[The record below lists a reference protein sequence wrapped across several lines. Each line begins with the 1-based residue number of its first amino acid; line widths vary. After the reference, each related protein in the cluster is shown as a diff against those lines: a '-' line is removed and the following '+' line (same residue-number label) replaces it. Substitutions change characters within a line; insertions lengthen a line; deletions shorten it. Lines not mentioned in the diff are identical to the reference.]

1 MTTPPRVLLP
11 SPAEWTSTF
20 RVVNKVEKG
29 SERQRRLTTRALPL
43 GLVALIAFIFGA
55 MSGANGNPE
64 KDAAQRFSEAW
75 AQQDFE
81 AMHAELSDISATET
95 SVEELEAAY
104 AEAQVTATLEA
115 IDVALPEDSVTE
127 DGRTVVPVPVIV
139 DTIAFGRI
147 GGDLRLPYTEG
158 EGGGIDWDPSLV
170 FPGLE
175 EGEELRSNVRV
186 ADRAPILARDGTPLA
201 EGDSLSRSSPLGSSA
216 IDVVG
221 VVGEAPEELE
231 DELAAQGY
239 PPGTPVGISGL
250 ELAFNSHLAGK
261 PGGTLVAYDPETRA
275 EPRVLGKSK
284 PKPGK
289 PVKTW
294 IDPDAS
300 GGGGDQPRRP
310 DRRRCRARCQ
320 EGACPCPGGHGVQR
334 PAPPGSTFKIITTT
348 AALQENLVSL
358 DDQFDY
364 LSSINAGG
372 RVLENANGEICG
384 GSFPET
390 FAHSCNT
397 VFAPLGVEVGED
409 RLVAAAEAF
418 GFNEPPP
425 LYNDEA
431 LDLVDPPN
439 PDIPEDPGDDVDLAV
454 SAIGQGEVLATPL
467 IMASVAQTVANDG
480 VRMPTSI
487 VRNPELQPDAEPVRV
502 MSKKLANTI
511 TDLMVDVVTYG
522 TGTAGAIAEGQVA
535 GKTGTAELG
544 PQPGNPDVQILDA
557 WFTAFAPSDNPQ
569 IAAAMMLNDAG
580 ASGGEVAA
588 PAIAAVLSAGL

>member
-1 MTTPPRVLLP
+1 MTTPPRDLLP

-29 SERQRRLTTRALPL
+29 SERRRRLTTRALPL
-43 GLVALIAFIFGA
+43 GAIALIAFIFGA
-55 MSGANGNPE
+55 MSGANGSPE

-75 AQQDFE
+75 AQQDFA
-81 AMHAELSDISATET
+81 AMHAELSDISSTEI

-115 IDVALPEDSVTE
+115 IDVALPEDSVSE
-127 DGRTVVPVPVIV
+127 DGRTVVPVPTIV
-139 DTIAFGRI
+139 DTVAFGRI

-221 VVGEAPEELE
+221 VVGDAPEELE
-231 DELAAQGY
+231 EELAAQGY

-261 PGGTLVAYDPETRA
+261 PGGTLVAYDPETQA

-294 IDPDAS
+294 IDPELQEAAVINLAGRIGGVAVLDAKNGHVLALAGTAFS
-300 GGGGDQPRRP
+300 APR
-310 DRRRCRARCQ
+310 
-320 EGACPCPGGHGVQR
+320 
-334 PAPPGSTFKIITTT
+334 PPGSTFKIITTT

-397 VFAPLGVEVGED
+397 VFAPLGVEVGEE

-544 PQPGNPDVQILDA
+544 PQPGNPEVQILDA

-588 PAIAAVLSAGL
+588 PAIGAVLSAGL

>member
-1 MTTPPRVLLP
+1 
-11 SPAEWTSTF
+11 
-20 RVVNKVEKG
+20 VVKNLEKG
-29 SERQRRLTTRALPL
+29 SERERRVRTRALPL
-43 GLVALIAFIFGA
+43 ALVALVAFIFGA
-55 MSGANGNPE
+55 MSGAQGNPE

-75 AQQDFE
+75 AKQDFE
-81 AMHAELSDISATET
+81 AMHAELSDLSATET

-104 AEAQVTATLEA
+104 AEAQTTATLEA
-115 IDVALPEDSVTE
+115 IDVALPEDAE
-127 DGRTVVPVPVIV
+127 DESGQAVVPVPVIV
-139 DTIAFGRI
+139 DTIAFGQI
-147 GGDLRLPYTEG
+147 GGELRIPYTDG
-158 EGGGIDWDPSLV
+158 EGGGIKWDPSLV
-170 FPGLE
+170 FPGLQ
-175 EGEELRSNVRV
+175 EGEELRNNVRV
-186 ADRAPILARDGTPLA
+186 APRAPILARDGTPLA
-201 EGDSLSRSSPLGSSA
+201 EGDSLSRTSPLGSSA

-221 VVGEAPEELE
+221 VVGEAPEEIE

-261 PGGTLVAYDPETRA
+261 PGGTLVAYDPETRG
-275 EPRVLGKSK
+275 EPRVLGRSK

-294 IDPDAS
+294 IDPELQEAAVIALAGRIGGIAALDAKTGNVLALAGTAFS
-300 GGGGDQPRRP
+300 APR
-310 DRRRCRARCQ
+310 
-320 EGACPCPGGHGVQR
+320 
-334 PAPPGSTFKIITTT
+334 PPGSTFKIITTT
-348 AALQENLVSL
+348 AALQENLVTL
-358 DDQFDY
+358 EDQFPY

-418 GFNEPPP
+418 GFNEPPS

-431 LDLVDPPN
+431 LELIDPPN
-439 PDIPEDPGDDVDLAV
+439 SDIPEDPGDDVDLAA
-454 SAIGQGEVLATPL
+454 SAIGQGEVIATPL
-467 IMASVAQTVANDG
+467 AMASVAQTVANDG
-480 VRMPTSI
+480 VRMPTSV

-502 MSKKLANTI
+502 MSPKLANTI

-557 WFTAFAPSDNPQ
+557 WFTAFAPSENPQ

>member
-1 MTTPPRVLLP
+1 ML
-11 SPAEWTSTF
+11 
-20 RVVNKVEKG
+20 EKG
-29 SERQRRLTTRALPL
+29 SERRRRLTTRAVPL
-43 GLVALIAFIFGA
+43 GLVALVAFIVGA
-55 MSGANGNPE
+55 SSGAGGSPE

-75 AQQDFE
+75 AQQDFA
-81 AMHAELSDISATET
+81 AMHAELSEIAQTET
-95 SVEELEAAY
+95 SAEELEAAY
-104 AEAQVTATLEA
+104 AEAQVTATVET
-115 IDVALPEDSVTE
+115 IDVALPEDAVDE
-127 DGRTVVPVPVIV
+127 DGGTVVPVPVEI
-139 DTIAFGRI
+139 DTIAFGEI
-147 GGDLRLPYTEG
+147 DAELQLPYAEG
-158 EGGGIDWDPSLV
+158 EGGGIVWDPSLV
-170 FPGLE
+170 FPGLQ

-201 EGDSLSRSSPLGSSA
+201 EGDSLSRSSPLGTSA

-221 VVGEAPEELE
+221 VVGDAPEELE
-231 DELAAQGY
+231 EELAAQGY

-250 ELAFNSHLAGK
+250 ELAFNSRLAGK
-261 PGGTLVAYDPETRA
+261 PGGTLVAYNPDTRG

-284 PKPGK
+284 PTPGK

-294 IDPDAS
+294 IDPELQEAAVIALAGRIGGIAVLDARKGNVLALAGTAFS
-300 GGGGDQPRRP
+300 APR
-310 DRRRCRARCQ
+310 
-320 EGACPCPGGHGVQR
+320 
-334 PAPPGSTFKIITTT
+334 PPGSTFKIITAT
-348 AALQENLVSL
+348 AALQEGLVSL
-358 DDQFDY
+358 DDQFDHV
-364 LSSINAGG
+364 SSINAGG

-397 VFAPLGVEVGED
+397 VFAPLGVEIGED

-418 GFNEPPP
+418 GFNEPPS

-431 LDLVDPPN
+431 LDLIDPPN

-467 IMASVAQTVANDG
+467 NMASVAQTVANDG

-502 MSKKLANTI
+502 MSRKLANTI
-511 TDLMVDVVTYG
+511 TDLMVEVVTYG

-557 WFTAFAPSDNPQ
+557 WFTAFAPSDKPQ

-580 ASGGEVAA
+580 AAGGDVAA

>member
-1 MTTPPRVLLP
+1 M
-11 SPAEWTSTF
+11 
-20 RVVNKVEKG
+20 EKG
-29 SERQRRLTTRALPL
+29 SERRRRLTTRAVPL
-43 GLVALIAFIFGA
+43 ALVALVAFIFGA
-55 MSGANGNPE
+55 MSGSDGSPE
-64 KDAAQRFSEAW
+64 KDAAQRFTEAW
-75 AQQDFE
+75 VLQDFE
-81 AMHAELSDISATET
+81 AMHAELSDISATEV

-104 AEAQVTATLEA
+104 AEAQITSTLEA
-115 IDVALPEDSVTE
+115 IDVALPEDAVTE
-127 DGRTVVPVPVIV
+127 DGRTVVPVPVLV
-139 DTIAFGRI
+139 DTIAFGDV
-147 GGDLRLPYTEG
+147 GDELLIPYTEG
-158 EGGGIDWDPSLV
+158 EGGGIEWDPSLV

-175 EGEELRSNVRV
+175 EGEELRSNIRV

-201 EGDSLSRSSPLGSSA
+201 EGDSLSRTSPLGSSA

-221 VVGEAPEELE
+221 LVGDAPEELE

-261 PGGTLVAYDPETRA
+261 PGGTLVAYDPNSDT

-284 PKPGK
+284 PKPGR

-294 IDPDAS
+294 IDPTLQEAAVVALAGRIGGVAVLDAKKGHVLALAGTAFS
-300 GGGGDQPRRP
+300 APR
-310 DRRRCRARCQ
+310 
-320 EGACPCPGGHGVQR
+320 
-334 PAPPGSTFKIITTT
+334 PPGSTFKIITTT
-348 AALQENLVSL
+348 AALQEKLVSL

-364 LSSINAGG
+364 ISSINAGG

-418 GFNEPPP
+418 GFNEPPS

-467 IMASVAQTVANDG
+467 NMASVAQTVANGG
-480 VRMPTSI
+480 VRMPTSV

-522 TGTAGAIAEGQVA
+522 TGTPGAIAEGQVA

-544 PQPGNPDVQILDA
+544 PSRATPTSRSSTPGSP
-557 WFTAFAPSDNPQ
+557 PSHRPTTPR
-569 IAAAMMLNDAG
+569 
-580 ASGGEVAA
+580 S
-588 PAIAAVLSAGL
+588 PPR

>member
-1 MTTPPRVLLP
+1 MD
-11 SPAEWTSTF
+11 SYFW
-20 RVVNKVEKG
+20 VVIHLEKG
-29 SERQRRLTTRALPL
+29 SERRRRVATRAVPL
-43 GLVALIAFIFGA
+43 AIVALIAFIFGA
-55 MSGANGNPE
+55 MSGAQGSPE
-64 KDAAQRFSEAW
+64 KDVAQRFSEAW
-75 AQQDFE
+75 VQQDFN
-81 AMHAELSDISATET
+81 AMHAELSDLSATEV

-104 AEAQVTATLEA
+104 AEAQVTSTLEA
-115 IDVALPEDSVTE
+115 IDVALPEDAESE
-127 DGRTVVPVPVIV
+127 DGRTVVPVPVTV
-139 DTIAFGRI
+139 DTIAFGQI
-147 GGDLRLPYTEG
+147 DGELRLPYTEG
-158 EGGGIDWDPSLV
+158 EGGGIEWDPSLV
-170 FPGLE
+170 FPGLR
-175 EGEELRSNVRV
+175 EGEELRSNVRL

-221 VVGEAPEELE
+221 VVGDAPEELE
-231 DELAAQGY
+231 EELAAQGY

-261 PGGTLVAYDPETRA
+261 PGGTLVAYNPETQG

-284 PKPGK
+284 PRPGK

-294 IDPDAS
+294 IDPELQEAAVINLAGRIGGVAVLDAKKGHVLALAGTAFS
-300 GGGGDQPRRP
+300 APR
-310 DRRRCRARCQ
+310 
-320 EGACPCPGGHGVQR
+320 
-334 PAPPGSTFKIITTT
+334 PPGSTFKIITTT
-348 AALQENLVSL
+348 AALQENLVAL

-364 LSSINAGG
+364 LSSVNAGG

-384 GSFPET
+384 GSFPQT

-397 VFAPLGVEVGED
+397 VFAPLGVEIGED

-431 LDLVDPPN
+431 LNLVDPPN

-502 MSKKLANTI
+502 MSPRLANTI

-557 WFTAFAPSDNPQ
+557 WFTAFAPSDSPQ

>member
-1 MTTPPRVLLP
+1 M
-11 SPAEWTSTF
+11 
-20 RVVNKVEKG
+20 VENPKKG
-29 SERQRRLTTRALPL
+29 SERQRRVRTRALPL
-43 GLVALIAFIFGA
+43 GVVALVAFIFGA
-55 MSGANGNPE
+55 MSGAQGNPE

-81 AMHAELSDISATET
+81 AMHAELSDLSATEY

-104 AEAQVTATLEA
+104 GEAQTTATLEA
-115 IDVALPEDSVTE
+115 IDVALPEDSEDE
-127 DGRTVVPVPVIV
+127 DGQTVVPVPVIV

-147 GGDLRLPYTEG
+147 GGELRIPYTDG
-158 EGGGIDWDPSLV
+158 ETGGIEWDPSLV
-170 FPGLE
+170 FPGLR
-175 EGEELRSNVRV
+175 EGEELRNNVRV

-201 EGDSLSRSSPLGSSA
+201 EGDSLSRTSPLGSSA

-250 ELAFNSHLAGK
+250 ELAFNSYLAGK
-261 PGGTLVAYDPETRA
+261 PGGTLVAYDPESQG

-294 IDPDAS
+294 IDPELQEAAVTALAGRIGGVAALDAKTGNVLALAGTAFS
-300 GGGGDQPRRP
+300 APR
-310 DRRRCRARCQ
+310 
-320 EGACPCPGGHGVQR
+320 
-334 PAPPGSTFKIITTT
+334 PPGSTFKIITTT
-348 AALQENLVSL
+348 AALQEDLVKL
-358 DDQFDY
+358 DDQFPY
-364 LSSINAGG
+364 LSEINAGG

-409 RLVAAAEAF
+409 RLVATAEAF
-418 GFNEPPP
+418 GFNEPPS

-431 LDLVDPPN
+431 LELIDPPN
-439 PDIPEDPGDDVDLAV
+439 SDIPEDPGDDVDLAV

-467 IMASVAQTVANDG
+467 AMASVAQTVANDG
-480 VRMPTSI
+480 VRMPTSV

-502 MSKKLANTI
+502 MSPKLANTI

-522 TGTAGAIAEGQVA
+522 TGTGGAIAEAQVA

-544 PQPGNPDVQILDA
+544 PEPGNPEVQILDA
-557 WFTAFAPSDNPQ
+557 WFTAFAPSDKPQ

>member
-1 MTTPPRVLLP
+1 M
-11 SPAEWTSTF
+11 
-20 RVVNKVEKG
+20 
-29 SERQRRLTTRALPL
+29 AL
-43 GLVALIAFIFGA
+43 VAFIFGA
-55 MSGANGNPE
+55 MSGSDGDPE
-64 KDAAQRFSEAW
+64 KDAAQRFTEAW
-75 AQQDFE
+75 VKQDFK
-81 AMHAELSDISATET
+81 AMHAELSDISATEN
-95 SVEELEAAY
+95 SVEDLKAAY
-104 AEAQVTATLEA
+104 AEAQITATLEA
-115 IDVALPEDSVTE
+115 IDVALPEDPVTE
-127 DGRTVVPVPVIV
+127 DGRTVVPVPVLV
-139 DTIAFGRI
+139 DTIAFGDI
-147 GGDLRLPYTEG
+147 GDELLIPYTEG
-158 EGGGIDWDPSLV
+158 EGGGIEWDPSLL

-175 EGEELRSNVRV
+175 EGEELRSNIRV

-216 IDVVG
+216 IDIVG
-221 VVGEAPEELE
+221 VVGDAPEELE

-261 PGGTLVAYDPETRA
+261 PGGTLVAYDPNSDA
-275 EPRVLGKSK
+275 EPRVLGKTK

-294 IDPDAS
+294 IDPELQEAAVINLAGRIGGVAVLDAKKGHVLALAGTAFS
-300 GGGGDQPRRP
+300 APR
-310 DRRRCRARCQ
+310 
-320 EGACPCPGGHGVQR
+320 
-334 PAPPGSTFKIITTT
+334 PPGSTFKIITTT

-364 LSSINAGG
+364 ISSINAGG

-397 VFAPLGVEVGED
+397 VFAPLGVEIGEE

-418 GFNEPPP
+418 GFNEPPS
-425 LYNDEA
+425 LYYDEA

-588 PAIAAVLSAGL
+588 PAIGSILSAGL